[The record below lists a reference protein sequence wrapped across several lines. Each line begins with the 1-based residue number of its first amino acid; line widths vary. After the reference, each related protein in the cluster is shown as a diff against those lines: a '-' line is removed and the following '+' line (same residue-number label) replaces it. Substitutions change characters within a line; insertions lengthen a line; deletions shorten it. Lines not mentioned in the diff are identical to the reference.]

1 MYDLFNI
8 FDMRGAYLHVESER
22 EETRPLLFIERVA
35 KRDEGREALSS
46 PWILL
51 RRLFAEE
58 RRKGWRNIYI
68 YIYKQRWD
76 GEERGVR
83 T

>member
-1 MYDLFNI
+1 
-8 FDMRGAYLHVESER
+8 MRGAYLHVESER

-51 RRLFAEE
+51 RRLLPRSGGRVGE
-58 RRKGWRNIYI
+58 IYTYI
-68 YIYKQRWD
+68 YI
-76 GEERGVR
+76 
-83 T
+83 

>member
-1 MYDLFNI
+1 M
-8 FDMRGAYLHVESER
+8 ESER
-22 EETRPLLFIERVA
+22 EETRPLLFNRKCRA
-35 KRDEGREALSS
+35 KRDEGREAFSS

-51 RRLFAEE
+51 RRLLPRSGGRVGE
-58 RRKGWRNIYI
+58 IYTYI

-76 GEERGVR
+76 GGKWGR